1 MRLPAG
7 RWAGLSGLAALIL
20 VLGMTGAAGASLAT
34 LNVSATRARPGAVVS
49 LTGASFAV
57 PRPDSGADPTPV
69 VIHWQGENGQVV
81 AQAIPNQ
88 FGSISATFTVPADA
102 TPGTYILVG
111 TQRTPHRSPDA
122 PADAPATLVP
132 EPGTPARLSFQVLG
146 AGTQHLEGTAPRAPV
161 VTEPVDAKSD
171 LDSTVWIV
179 LTAAFGAVAIS
190 LFGGGLIAFL
200 HQSRKAKLPAEARWV
215 PPGWYR

>member
-7 RWAGLSGLAALIL
+7 RWAGLSGVAAVVL
-20 VLGMTGAAGASLAT
+20 VLGVVGPAGAILAT
-34 LNVSATRARPGAVVS
+34 LNVSTARARSGATVS

-57 PRPDSGADPTPV
+57 PRPGSGVDPTPV
-69 VIHWQGENGQVV
+69 VIHWRGEGGPVV
-81 AQAIPNQ
+81 AQATPDQ

-102 TPGTYILVG
+102 TPGIYVLVG
-111 TQRTPHRSPDA
+111 TQLTPRRSPDA
-122 PADAPATLVP
+122 PADAAPTLVP
-132 EPGTPARLSFQVLG
+132 EPGTPARLSFEVLG
-146 AGTQHLEGTAPRAPV
+146 PGGSTVRGTV
-161 VTEPVDAKSD
+161 VTEPVDARSD

-179 LTAAFGAVAIS
+179 LTAAFGAVAMS

-200 HQSRKAKLPAEARWV
+200 HQSRQAKLPAEARWI

>member
-20 VLGMTGAAGASLAT
+20 LLGMTGAAGANLAT
-34 LNVSATRARPGAVVS
+34 LNVSATRARPGATVS

-57 PRPDSGADPTPV
+57 PRPDSGVDPTPV
-69 VIHWQGENGQVV
+69 VIHWQGENGQVI
-81 AQAIPNQ
+81 AQATPDQ

-102 TPGTYILVG
+102 MPGTYILVG
-111 TQRTPHRSPDA
+111 TQRTPRRSPDA

-132 EPGTPARLSFQVLG
+132 EPGTPARLSFEVLG
-146 AGTQHLEGTAPRAPV
+146 AGHLEGSAPV

-200 HQSRKAKLPAEARWV
+200 HQSRKAKLPAEARWI